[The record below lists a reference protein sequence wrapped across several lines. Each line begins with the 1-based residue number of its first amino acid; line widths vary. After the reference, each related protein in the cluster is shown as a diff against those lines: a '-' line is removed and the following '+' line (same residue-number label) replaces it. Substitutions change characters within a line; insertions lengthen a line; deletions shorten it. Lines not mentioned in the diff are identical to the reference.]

1 MAKMSNMGRKAKD
14 KNVENVNEVVNE
26 IDPSAI
32 WEEYADFFSSF
43 GRIMKITHIRKTKS
57 KSPFTIDELSEMNNK
72 VRAKL
77 DELMNSI
84 NKKDDSTE

>member
-1 MAKMSNMGRKAKD
+1 MSNMGRKAKE
-14 KNVENVNEVVNE
+14 KNTEIINKIVNE
-26 IDPSAI
+26 IDTSAI

-43 GRIMKITHIRKTKS
+43 GTTMRMTHIRKTKS
-57 KSPFTIDELSEMNNK
+57 KSPFTIDELNEMSNK